1 MDKLN
6 QVLLNPAAQVGA
18 DLAGWLR
25 QGGTLGLAAALQ
37 SPATIIKCIADA
49 DLRGMGGAGFPAW
62 RKWEAAANATGDAK
76 YVVCNGN
83 EDEPGT
89 FKDRTLLS
97 KTPHQVIE
105 GALIAALAIRARH
118 IIFYLNP
125 HQQGSA
131 REMRQAVTQWQESPW
146 LDKIAACLGQR
157 LEIEVVASSGRYI
170 GGEETAVVASLEG
183 GFPFP
188 RKKPPFPA
196 EQGIKGQPTLINNTE
211 TLANVSHILRHGADW
226 YRAQGVGEACGT
238 KLYSLSG
245 DVMSPGLYELPMGT
259 SLQDLIFHYGG
270 GMLEGKAFKA
280 VFTGGPSNTL
290 LTRRDLDV
298 ALDFDSVRLRHS
310 RLGTGAMIVIS
321 EGSSIIRKVAEY
333 ISFFA
338 KGSCGQCP
346 SCKCGT
352 FQLAR
357 LLERVDSGRHSP
369 ADLAALQHLCQILPG
384 SGRCGLIDGAVT
396 VVQSSLHTFPQEYG
410 LPLGAPAAA

>member
-1 MDKLN
+1 MTEKLN
-6 QVLLNPAAQVGA
+6 QVLLNPAIQVGA
-18 DLAGWLR
+18 DLFAWIQ
-25 QGGTLGLAAALQ
+25 QGGTEGLAAALR
-37 SPATIIKCIADA
+37 SPEAIIPLIADA
-49 DLRGMGGAGFPAW
+49 ELRGMGGAGFPTS
-62 RKWEAAANATGDAK
+62 RKWEAAAAAVGDAK

-97 KTPHQVIE
+97 RTPHQVIE

-125 HQQGSA
+125 HQQGST
-131 REMRQAVTQWQESPW
+131 REMRRAVAQWQESPW
-146 LDKIAACLGQR
+146 LEKLAACLGHP
-157 LEIEVVASSGRYI
+157 LELEVVASSGRYI

-196 EQGIKGQPTLINNTE
+196 ENGIKGQPTLINNTE
-211 TLANVSHILRHGADW
+211 TLANVSHILKNGAEW
-226 YRAQGVGEACGT
+226 YRALGVGQASGT

-245 DVMSPGLYELPMGT
+245 DVMTPGLYELPMGT
-259 SLQDLIFHYGG
+259 SLQELIFDYGG
-270 GMLEGKAFKA
+270 GMLEGRAFKA

-298 ALDFDSVRLRHS
+298 ALDFDSVRQRQS

-333 ISFFA
+333 IGFFA

-369 ADLAALQHLCQILPG
+369 SDLDALKHLCQILPG

-410 LPLGAPAAA
+410 LPAEAA

>member
-6 QVLLNPAAQVGA
+6 QVLLNPASQVGA
-18 DLAGWLR
+18 DLFAWIQ
-25 QGGTLGLAAALQ
+25 QGGTQGLAAALQ
-37 SPATIIKCIADA
+37 SPSTIIKCIADA
-49 DLRGMGGAGFPAW
+49 DLRGMGGAGFPAS
-62 RKWEAAANATGDAK
+62 RKWEAAANAPGDAK

-89 FKDRTLLS
+89 FKDRTLLNR
-97 KTPHQVIE
+97 TPHQVIE
-105 GALIAALAIRARH
+105 GALIAALAIRASH
-118 IIFYLNP
+118 VIFYLNP
-125 HQQGSA
+125 HQQGST
-131 REMRQAVTQWQESPW
+131 REMRQAVAQWQDSPW
-146 LDKIAACLGQR
+146 MDKIASTLDHP
-157 LEIEVVASSGRYI
+157 LELKVVASSGRYI

-196 EQGIKGQPTLINNTE
+196 EQGINGQPTLINNTE

-245 DVMSPGLYELPMGT
+245 DVMAPGLYELPMGT

-298 ALDFDSVRLRHS
+298 ALDFDSVRLRNS

-369 ADLAALQHLCQILPG
+369 ADLDALKHLCQILPG

-396 VVQSSLHTFPQEYG
+396 VVQSSLNTFPQEYG
-410 LPLGAPAAA
+410 LPSTVA

>member
-6 QVLLNPAAQVGA
+6 QVLLNPAIQVGA
-18 DLAGWLR
+18 DLFAWMQ
-25 QGGTLGLAAALQ
+25 QGGTQGLATALEAPQ
-37 SPATIIKCIADA
+37 TLIQRIADA
-49 DLRGMGGAGFPAW
+49 DLRGMGGAGFPTG
-62 RKWEAAANATGDAK
+62 RKWEAAAQAAGSEK

-97 KTPHQVIE
+97 RTPHQVIE
-105 GALIAALAIRARH
+105 GALIAALAIRACH

-125 HQQGSA
+125 HQQGSL
-131 REMRQAVTQWQESPW
+131 REMRRAVAQWQDSPW
-146 LDKIAACLGQR
+146 LEKVAKAIGQPVD
-157 LEIEVVASSGRYI
+157 LQVVPSSGRYI

-196 EQGIKGQPTLINNTE
+196 ESGVRGCPTLINNTE
-211 TLANVSHILRHGADW
+211 TLAKVSHIIRHGADW
-226 YRAQGVGEACGT
+226 YRALGVGAASGT

-245 DVMSPGLYELPMGT
+245 DVMAPGLYELPMGT
-259 SLQDLIFHYGG
+259 SLHDLIYRYGG

-290 LTRRDLDV
+290 LTRKDLDV
-298 ALDFDSVRLRHS
+298 ALDFDSVRERQS

-333 ISFFA
+333 IGFFA

-369 ADLAALQHLCQILPG
+369 ADLAALRHLCQILPG

-410 LPLGAPAAA
+410 IAATAD

>member
-1 MDKLN
+1 MEKLN
-6 QVLLNPAAQVGA
+6 QVLLNPAVQVGPNLEA
-18 DLAGWLR
+18 WL
-25 QGGTLGLAAALQ
+25 QTGGGLGLQAAL
-37 SPATIIKCIADA
+37 SARSTIIRQIADA

-62 RKWEAAANATGDAK
+62 RKWEATANAVGDSK

-97 KTPHQVIE
+97 ASPHQVVE
-105 GALIAALAIRARH
+105 GALIAALAVRAACV
-118 IIFYLNP
+118 IFYINP
-125 HQQGSA
+125 HQGQS
-131 REMRQAVTQWQESPW
+131 MQHMQLAVSQWQHSALLQQLEQ
-146 LDKIAACLGQR
+146 ALGHP
-157 LEIEVVASSGRYI
+157 LEIKVVASSGRYI
-170 GGEETAVVASLEG
+170 GGEETAVVASLEA

-196 EQGIKGQPTLINNTE
+196 EQGINGQPTLINNVE

-226 YRAQGVGEACGT
+226 YRALGVGKASGT

-245 DVMSPGLYELPMGT
+245 DVLRPGLYELPMGS
-259 SLQDLIFHYGG
+259 SLQELVFHYGG
-270 GMLEGKAFKA
+270 GMLQGKAFKA

-290 LTRRDLDV
+290 LTARDLDV
-298 ALDFDSVRLRHS
+298 ALDFDSVWLRHS

-333 ISFFA
+333 IDFFA

-357 LLERVDSGRHSP
+357 LLDRVDGGRHSP
-369 ADLAALQHLCQILPG
+369 ADLDALQHLCQILPG

-396 VVQSSLHTFPQEYG
+396 VVRSSMHTFPQEYG
-410 LPLGAPAAA
+410 LTAPAEA

>member
-1 MDKLN
+1 MEKLN
-6 QVLLNPAAQVGA
+6 QVLLNPAVQVGP
-18 DLAGWLR
+18 DLAAWL
-25 QGGTLGLAAALQ
+25 QAGGGLGLQAALTA
-37 SPATIIKCIADA
+37 PTAIIRRIADA

-62 RKWEAAANATGDAK
+62 RKWEATANAVGDCK

-97 KTPHQVIE
+97 ASPHQVIE
-105 GALIAALAIRARH
+105 GALIAALAVCARCL
-118 IIFYLNP
+118 IFYLNP
-125 HQQGSA
+125 HQGRSLHTMQ
-131 REMRQAVTQWQESPW
+131 QAVSQWQDSPW
-146 LDKIAACLGQR
+146 PEKLAAAMGHA
-157 LEIEVVASSGRYI
+157 LEIKVVASSGRYI
-170 GGEETAVVASLEG
+170 GGEETAVVASLEA

-196 EQGIKGQPTLINNTE
+196 EQGINCQPTLINNVE
-211 TLANVSHILRHGADW
+211 TLANVSHILRHGAGW
-226 YRAQGVGEACGT
+226 YRALGVGKACGT

-245 DVMSPGLYELPMGT
+245 DVLRPGLYELPMGS
-259 SLQDLIFHYGG
+259 SLQQLVFDYGG
-270 GMLEGKAFKA
+270 GMLQGKAFKA

-290 LTRRDLDV
+290 LTARDLDV
-298 ALDFDSVRLRHS
+298 ALDFDSVWLRHS

-333 ISFFA
+333 IDFFA

-357 LLERVDSGRHSP
+357 LLDRVDGGRHSP
-369 ADLAALQHLCQILPG
+369 ADLDALQHLCQILPG

-396 VVQSSLHTFPQEYG
+396 VVKSSLHTFPEEYG
-410 LPLGAPAAA
+410 LLVQQQS